1 MRRFLNLVSITAAIG
16 VLLLASSTAAQAATF
31 SGNTWS
37 TTGKLKFTVKKF
49 GKEQEEIDVN
59 IVFTETTFEILAPGG
74 DSLLVGGYVDNGKGK
89 AELVPLESSLDELL
103 REGTMD
109 LLTAEGYQ
117 ATVENIA
124 VGKTKMSAKCKGS
137 SKGIQLSAKM
147 SIKADAL
154 VDVVSPEPMRT
165 TAGVSVS
172 INLKGTIPPD
182 VAPSGWFGDGKSKTK
197 VKGGSTRK
205 GGGQVELTFGP
216 LGNVPAGR
224 YSLFLIDDGIS
235 LEAEELTFGPPGNVP
250 AGRYSLFLIDDGI
263 SLEAPFSQAGTTAT
277 LAGIGDAFAAIIE
290 QDLEQ
295 DLGGDVTIQL
305 VSEET
310 TFKYKPGISGKLKG
324 KISYI
329 VTITA
334 TGEVL
339 TANATIDAKLKAT
352 AT

>member
-16 VLLLASSTAAQAATF
+16 VLLLASSTAAHAATF

-235 LEAEELTFGPPGNVP
+235 LEA
-250 AGRYSLFLIDDGI
+250 
-263 SLEAPFSQAGTTAT
+263 PFSQAGTTAT

>member
-235 LEAEELTFGPPGNVP
+235 LEA
-250 AGRYSLFLIDDGI
+250 
-263 SLEAPFSQAGTTAT
+263 PFSQAGTTAT